1 MTRNPKVQYAEHGSE
16 AGHWYDPVARL
27 QVETIIGSKGEPVRP
42 DLRHARKHG
51 WYPGVTT
58 ILREASAPQLER
70 WKIKQAVLAAL
81 TLPRQPDEAD
91 EVFLARVFRDGEEQA
106 NKAADEGT
114 RIHAALQRFYETGT
128 VDEYYA
134 GKVRAA
140 HAALEQCCGSHQQ
153 WHTEQIAFAPLGYAT
168 KVDLHCQTWVVDW
181 KTKDF
186 GPADLN
192 NGALDVYDSH
202 WKQLAA
208 GHRALGDRVAPLE
221 NCRCAIGYVSRT
233 HDLAVVLPVDAVDLC
248 RGLAM
253 FDCLL
258 THWKLRTGYDPT
270 CKETPTAGQAVDAT
284 QRNETKREKHEQQ
297 RT

>member
-1 MTRNPKVQYAEHGSE
+1 VSQSPAIQYAEHGSE

-81 TLPRQPDEAD
+81 TLPRQPDETDDA
-91 EVFLARVFRDGEEQA
+91 FLTRVLRDGEEQA
-106 NKAADEGT
+106 DQAAEEGT
-114 RIHAALQRFYETGT
+114 RIHAALQNFYETGDIET
-128 VDEYYA
+128 RYA
-134 GKVRAA
+134 GKIEAA
-140 HAALEQCCGSHQQ
+140 DKALTDCCGSGLE
-153 WHTEQIAFAPLGYAT
+153 WIPEQIAFSPLGYAT
-168 KVDLHCQTWVVDW
+168 KVDLYCKAWVVDW
-181 KTKDF
+181 KTKEF
-186 GPADLN
+186 GPDDL
-192 NGALDVYDSH
+192 GSIDVYDSH

-208 GHRALGDRVAPLE
+208 GHRALGDRVARLE
-221 NCRCAIGYVSRT
+221 DCRCAIGYISRT
-233 HDLAVVLPVDAVDLC
+233 HDLAVVLPVDAADLF

-258 THWKLRTGYDPT
+258 THWKLRAGYDPCAPVT
-270 CKETPTAGQAVDAT
+270 IQLPKKPPRRGQP
-284 QRNETKREKHEQQ
+284 
-297 RT
+297 